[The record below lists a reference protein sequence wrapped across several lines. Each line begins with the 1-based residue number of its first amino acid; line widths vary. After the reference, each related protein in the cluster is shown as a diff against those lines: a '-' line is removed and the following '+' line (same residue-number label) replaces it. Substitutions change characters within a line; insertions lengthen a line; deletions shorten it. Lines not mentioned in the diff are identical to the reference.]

1 MKKGQTG
8 KPSVFRS
15 LSKLLAYAGRVRSGF
30 LLVFFFALVSTVC
43 AVIGPKLMG
52 NAINMLVEGISRKIN
67 GNGGIDFTAVGKT
80 LLILAAFYGVNCLLT
95 FVQDFMVAGMAQKIC
110 FSIRKD
116 LSEKMDRMPV
126 GYFESRQTGD
136 VLSIIT
142 NDVDILSTGLNT
154 SVVRIVT
161 PVLSII
167 GILIMMLTISP
178 LLTGISILILP
189 ASLLL
194 LMLLMNLSQKHYA
207 AQQNVL
213 GEINGQIEETFSGQR
228 VIRLFGKE
236 EDSTEEFL
244 DKNDR
249 LYDALWK
256 SQFMAATMVPV
267 MNLVGNIGYVAVA
280 VLSCSMVV
288 SGRLTLGD
296 VQAFIQYVKN
306 FTQPLQ
312 QIAQVI
318 NQLQAMAAASDRIFT
333 FLEEEDEDI
342 EHVSPVKPEDIRGEV
357 TFENISFGYDSS
369 KMIIHNF
376 SETVRPGKK
385 IAIVGPT
392 GAGKTTVIKLLMRF
406 YDVNK
411 GRILLDGH
419 DLKEYDRREFR
430 QSIGMVLQETWLFQG
445 SIMENIR
452 YGRIDASDEEV
463 VDAAKAAGA
472 HSFIRALPGGY
483 DMEISES
490 AGNLSQGQKQLITI
504 ARAILSDRRMMIL
517 DEATSSVDT
526 RTELLIQEAM
536 DRLMQGRTSFII
548 AHRLSTIRNADT
560 ILVLKDGDI
569 IEQGSHEELLRKN
582 GFYAD
587 LYQAQFAKA
596 G

>member
-30 LLVFFFALVSTVC
+30 LLVLFFALVSTVC

-161 PVLSII
+161 PVLSIV

-306 FTQPLQ
+306 FTL
-312 QIAQVI
+312 
-318 NQLQAMAAASDRIFT
+318 
-333 FLEEEDEDI
+333 
-342 EHVSPVKPEDIRGEV
+342 PEV
-357 TFENISFGYDSS
+357 C
-369 KMIIHNF
+369 
-376 SETVRPGKK
+376 
-385 IAIVGPT
+385 
-392 GAGKTTVIKLLMRF
+392 
-406 YDVNK
+406 
-411 GRILLDGH
+411 
-419 DLKEYDRREFR
+419 
-430 QSIGMVLQETWLFQG
+430 
-445 SIMENIR
+445 
-452 YGRIDASDEEV
+452 
-463 VDAAKAAGA
+463 
-472 HSFIRALPGGY
+472 
-483 DMEISES
+483 
-490 AGNLSQGQKQLITI
+490 
-504 ARAILSDRRMMIL
+504 
-517 DEATSSVDT
+517 
-526 RTELLIQEAM
+526 RT
-536 DRLMQGRTSFII
+536 
-548 AHRLSTIRNADT
+548 
-560 ILVLKDGDI
+560 
-569 IEQGSHEELLRKN
+569 
-582 GFYAD
+582 
-587 LYQAQFAKA
+587 
-596 G
+596 